1 MTLAIDCVSAY
12 RRTAEQWRENV
23 KTGAVTLSLTRSTL
37 SNGHIRG
44 DCVALCHSI
53 YDLYINSPIGK
64 WFKPPHSQCGVT
76 GSNPVGTP
84 NSKTKVMDSDTIRLI
99 KKMEANA
106 FYPTFAESVLLCAS
120 KEFRFYDKKVAEEI
134 AKSGKKEMRKLLSK
148 FKLKK

>member
-76 GSNPVGTP
+76 GSNPVGTT

-99 KKMEANA
+99 KKMEANV
-106 FYPTFAESVLLCAS
+106 FYPTFPEKV
-120 KEFRFYDKKVAEEI
+120 FRFYDKNVAEEI
-134 AKSGKKEMRKLLSK
+134 TKSGKKEMRKLLSK